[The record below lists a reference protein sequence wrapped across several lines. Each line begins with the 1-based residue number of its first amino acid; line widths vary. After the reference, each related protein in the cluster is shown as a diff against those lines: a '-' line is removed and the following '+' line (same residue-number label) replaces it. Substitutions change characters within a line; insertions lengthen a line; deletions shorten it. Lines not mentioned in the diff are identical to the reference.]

1 VLRQF
6 GVGLIRLLLIRTRL
20 SIDAKAI
27 RHTGKLQFDPG
38 GSRPGLET
46 PVRIRMA
53 HWVWKPF
60 LLLTAAGAIAGV
72 VAFLQIPPPV
82 STRVTA
88 APAGIPK
95 MQLLRDEHETMRA
108 FLAEQAARMR
118 MAAAVESEPGP
129 DEATALAEAE
139 LEPAI
144 PTIVAASKQTPTKPV
159 RIVRASA
166 RSPLSILPPPA
177 NCRRADAAAAQRR
190 AAAHRACLG
199 ARRRALAAPGLGVSR
214 RLVRRARSANSA
226 SADPAGLTVVCSRS
240 GARGTNL
247 NSLSSAG

>member
-1 VLRQF
+1 
-6 GVGLIRLLLIRTRL
+6 
-20 SIDAKAI
+20 
-27 RHTGKLQFDPG
+27 
-38 GSRPGLET
+38 
-46 PVRIRMA
+46 MA

-166 RSPLSILPPPA
+166 RSPLSILPPRPIA
-177 NCRRADAAAAQRR
+177 VAQMPPPPNAEPPRIAHAWVHAAARLPRR
-190 AAAHRACLG
+190 
-199 ARRRALAAPGLGVSR
+199 VW
-214 RLVRRARSANSA
+214 A
-226 SADPAGLTVVCSRS
+226 SVGDLFDERDPPIPPRPIPPV
-240 GARGTNL
+240 
-247 NSLSSAG
+247 

>member
-1 VLRQF
+1 
-6 GVGLIRLLLIRTRL
+6 
-20 SIDAKAI
+20 
-27 RHTGKLQFDPG
+27 
-38 GSRPGLET
+38 
-46 PVRIRMA
+46 
-53 HWVWKPF
+53 
-60 LLLTAAGAIAGV
+60 
-72 VAFLQIPPPV
+72 V

-166 RSPLSILPPPA
+166 RSPLSILPPPGQLPSRR
-177 NCRRADAAAAQRR
+177 CRRRPTQSRR
-190 AAAHRACLG
+190 ASRMPGCTPPRACRAGSGRQSETCSTSAIRQFRLG
-199 ARRRALAAPGLGVSR
+199 RSRRFDGCMFTLRRPRHELELPFVRRLTVELSIPPMRARGRGLSLDIIRQAALSLPRNHNRWIDNPCARRQ
-214 RLVRRARSANSA
+214 
-226 SADPAGLTVVCSRS
+226 
-240 GARGTNL
+240 
-247 NSLSSAG
+247 